1 MHTFLY
7 CVLLPF
13 VGPVLNSVGAP
24 KLDMTSFLTN
34 ESGLGFFPS
43 NLRKI
48 ALIPSLSV
56 FSSRSTCSRSWMML
70 GLVFIQPVAATNC
83 PFCFGNIPTCT
94 FGAASGASCPAE
106 VVPREN
112 AAIIT
117 GSATGSLKLAGCL
130 APRFLR
136 MLTRSELSTVTT
148 LANRPPPGTAVS
160 FTKTTK
166 LKDLMVYMK
175 QGLISKEQI
184 EVTFADFIDAESD
197 ADKKK

>member
-1 MHTFLY
+1 MLF

-13 VGPVLNSVGAP
+13 VGTTLDSLAPP
-24 KLDMTSFLTN
+24 KLDKTSFLTN
-34 ESGLGFFPS
+34 ESGLGSFHS

-136 MLTRSELSTVTT
+136 ILTFFSWARAAGENVGLVTVSNEIYNDKARDCSGTYSTHGPHKQHSTSH
-148 LANRPPPGTAVS
+148 AGAQ
-160 FTKTTK
+160 
-166 LKDLMVYMK
+166 DMV
-175 QGLISKEQI
+175 
-184 EVTFADFIDAESD
+184 
-197 ADKKK
+197 